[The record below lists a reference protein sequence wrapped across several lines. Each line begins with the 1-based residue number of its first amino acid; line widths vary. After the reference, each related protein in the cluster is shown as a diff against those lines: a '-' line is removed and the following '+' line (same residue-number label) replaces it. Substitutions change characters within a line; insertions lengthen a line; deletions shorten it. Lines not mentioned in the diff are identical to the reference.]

1 MTTNEFVTLLQNE
14 LVLQRDP
21 HTGERFAALLEE
33 YYVAKSPLDVR
44 PNVDDGVNIGRPQT
58 SQEIAAQ
65 ADALKIQNKYPLAGQ
80 ERTPAPPSGEA
91 SKTAWTPAPP
101 KA

>member
-1 MTTNEFVTLLQNE
+1 MTTSEFVTLLQNE

-33 YYVAKSPLDVR
+33 YYVAKSPSDVR

-58 SQEIAAQ
+58 SQEIAIQ

-80 ERTPAPPSGEA
+80 DWTPAPPSGEV